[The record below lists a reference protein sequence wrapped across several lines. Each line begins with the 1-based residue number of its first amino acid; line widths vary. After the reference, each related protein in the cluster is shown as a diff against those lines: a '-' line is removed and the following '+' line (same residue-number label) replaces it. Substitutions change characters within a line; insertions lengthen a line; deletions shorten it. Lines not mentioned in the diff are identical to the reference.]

1 MKVYTTSN
9 GLLGDQFNYR
19 SSFETEDGTIYLG
32 SIDGFVAFNPK
43 TFSENKSLPSVVL
56 TDFLLFGKEVY
67 VGDPGSPLEKSIT
80 FSDEIVLRANQ
91 NSFSFRVAALDFQAP
106 KMSKIMYKLDGF
118 DTDWLTVGESPI
130 VKMCIRDSP
139 STINYLNKNTFVGC
153 DKLANV
159 YCNRVIPPVIE
170 NNETCFSNYD
180 CLYVP
185 KGSVGFYQGEEG
197 WNKFKSIKDFEF
209 Q

>member
-43 TFSENKSLPSVVL
+43 NFSENKSLPSIVI

-67 VGDPGSPLEKSIT
+67 VGEPGSPLEKSIT
-80 FSDEIVLRANQ
+80 FSDELVLQSNQ

-106 KMSKIMYKLDGF
+106 RMSRIMYKLDGF
-118 DTDWLTVGESPI
+118 DADWLTVGESPI
-130 VKMCIRDSP
+130 VTYSNLRYG
-139 STINYLNKNTFVGC
+139 NYTF
-153 DKLANV
+153 
-159 YCNRVIPPVIE
+159 R
-170 NNETCFSNYD
+170 
-180 CLYVP
+180 
-185 KGSVGFYQGEEG
+185 
-197 WNKFKSIKDFEF
+197 
-209 Q
+209 